1 MCLYVYLILL
11 DKLIQ
16 LTDYIYRIDRNKI
29 KTIWKIY
36 SLFVSRANALKFW
49 FPRDYK

>member
-1 MCLYVYLILL
+1 MCLYVYLILP

-29 KTIWKIY
+29 KTI
-36 SLFVSRANALKFW
+36 
-49 FPRDYK
+49 